1 VSGVECRQPALDLGV
16 GSKLYD
22 DCMRHLHLAF
32 GILILLDGTTAS
44 AQHPAMPA
52 NMSHEEHLRQME
64 KDEALKRRGALAMG
78 FNQDKT
84 EHHFL
89 LQRTGGAIVVTSKD
103 VNDTES
109 IAQIRSHI
117 REIAGAFADG
127 LFDKPLATHDELP
140 PGAAILSARK
150 ALVSYRYQERA
161 DGASV
166 QIETSDR
173 EAIQAVHDFLR
184 YQIVEHKTGDPLT
197 PKN

>member
-1 VSGVECRQPALDLGV
+1 MLDLGV
-16 GSKLYD
+16 ELKLYD
-22 DCMRHLHLAF
+22 AGMRHLHAAF
-32 GILILLDGTTAS
+32 GILFLLDGATAS

-52 NMSHEEHLRQME
+52 GMSHEEHLRQME
-64 KDEALKRRGALAMG
+64 KDDALKRRGALAMG
-78 FNQDKT
+78 FDQDKT

-103 VNDTES
+103 VNDAES
-109 IAQIRSHI
+109 IAQIRSHL
-117 REIAGAFADG
+117 REIAAAFAEG

-150 ALVSYRYQERA
+150 ALVSYRYRERA

-166 QIETSDR
+166 QIESSDSA
-173 EAIQAVHDFLR
+173 AIKAVHDFLR

-197 PKN
+197 PRN